1 MKSTE
6 TKVQLNIRINE
17 KLLNEIK
24 YGAKIRGLRVNEY
37 CESLLKNTSFDESS
51 YRENF
56 ESRISRLENYID
68 NHMDMNASQNL
79 SKKYCKDFG
88 NLLSNYFISIA
99 RNKLLS
105 REELWEELLTK
116 KSLKHVPEDK
126 ITLFQDILRGEHI
139 YSPSELTDSITYG
152 DATSMKTGKMNE
164 CYQFKLIT
172 FIRFYIYCRNRVISD
187 RKLQLGTRRY
197 MWTWFYK
204 SYSQ

>member
-56 ESRISRLENYID
+56 ESRISRLENYVD
-68 NHMDMNASQNL
+68 NHIEINASQNI

-126 ITLFQDILRGEHI
+126 ITLFQDILRGEHTH
-139 YSPSELTDSITYG
+139 SPLEVSDSITYG
-152 DATSMKTGKMNE
+152 DGEYPFTLISLEKLNKEVNLNLRQA
-164 CYQFKLIT
+164 FKRCFLKK
-172 FIRFYIYCRNRVISD
+172 D
-187 RKLQLGTRRY
+187 
-197 MWTWFYK
+197 
-204 SYSQ
+204 